1 VFSNYVKNNMFIFQ
15 MKSLRKLKNTLIPKI
30 IHQTYYSSLLPSDIK
45 NIVDE
50 LKLKNPDW
58 EYKLYNDQQC
68 ADYILDQYGSEM
80 LDVFYSINPAYGAA
94 RADLFRYLLL
104 YKEGGA
110 YFDIK
115 STCTLA
121 LSELIHSDD
130 EFLISNW
137 PNESGE
143 FKGAGIKVELRHIMG
158 GEYQQWYIIT
168 KPNSPF
174 LEAVIEAV
182 VNNIKNYNPWKFSVA
197 KRGVLKLTGP
207 IAYTL
212 AIHPLRSLHPHRYVR
227 SHEEFSLKYSMLKS
241 STDHIKLM
249 KNHYSLSSEPIIF
262 PKTKFDRFLYK
273 SFIVTRFFIDGL
285 VYKTLLNKNKEQLT
299 VKERFDELIKN
310 LRKY

>member
-1 VFSNYVKNNMFIFQ
+1 MLEIVCNLFLI
-15 MKSLRKLKNTLIPKI
+15 KSLGKLKNKLIPQI
-30 IHQTYYSSLLPSDIK
+30 IHQTYHTSLLPSDIK
-45 NIVDE
+45 DIVDE

-58 EYKLYNDQQC
+58 EYRFYDDQQC
-68 ADYILDQYGSEM
+68 ADYILEQYGHEM
-80 LDVFYSINPAYGAA
+80 LEVFYSINPAYGAA

-104 YKEGGA
+104 YREGGA

-121 LSELIHSDD
+121 LSQLINLDD

-143 FKGAGIKVELRHIMG
+143 FKGAGMKVELRHITG

-168 KPNSPF
+168 KPFSPF
-174 LEAVIEAV
+174 LKAVIEIV

-212 AIHPLRSLHPHRYVR
+212 AIHPLLSLNRHRYVR
-227 SHEEFSLKYSMLKS
+227 SHEEFSLKYSMLKN
-241 STDHIKLM
+241 STAHVKLM
-249 KNHYSLSSEPIIF
+249 SNHYSLSSEPIIF
-262 PKTKFDRFLYK
+262 PKNKLDKFLYK
-273 SFIVTRFFIDGL
+273 SFIIIRFFIDGL
-285 VYKTLLNKNKEQLT
+285 VYKTIFKKNKERLT
-299 VKERFDELIKN
+299 IKEEFNELIKN